1 MLKNFT
7 RNLMKTFFLSTF
19 VLVCL
24 SFHFNQTTK
33 EQPQMQEYN
42 SIYSFTVNDLKGNPF
57 DFSSLKGKKI
67 MIVNTASKCGLTPQ
81 YKELQA
87 LYERYKDE
95 GFVIIGFPSNDFLW
109 QEPGSSNQIAAFCEL
124 NYGVRFPMM
133 EKIRVKG
140 RKKHPLYAFL
150 TEKSKNGLKD
160 SKVKWNFQKYLLNR
174 EGVLEKIISPKT
186 RPSSQEILDWIEG

>member
-1 MLKNFT
+1 
-7 RNLMKTFFLSTF
+7 MKTFFLSIL

-24 SFHFNQTTK
+24 SFQFNQTTK
-33 EQPQMQEYN
+33 EQPHMQEIN

-81 YKELQA
+81 YKDLQA

-109 QEPGSSNQIAAFCEL
+109 QEPGSSDQIAAFCEL

-133 EKIRVKG
+133 EKISVKG

-186 RPSSQEILDWIEG
+186 RPSSQEVVDWIES